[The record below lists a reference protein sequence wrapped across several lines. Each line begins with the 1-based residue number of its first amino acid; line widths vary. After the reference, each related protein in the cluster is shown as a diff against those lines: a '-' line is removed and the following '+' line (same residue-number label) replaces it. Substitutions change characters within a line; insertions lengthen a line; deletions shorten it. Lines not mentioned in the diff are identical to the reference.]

1 MATSKE
7 IKALEKERCQLI
19 PGRLVT
25 GPAGI
30 PTQTVFHG
38 DGQKNQNRLE
48 NQGKQHRWTIYINKY
63 AAIEQDKLLKLANPP
78 AASLPSASYA
88 QR

>member
-30 PTQTVFHG
+30 PTQTAFHG
-38 DGQKNQNRLE
+38 YGQKNQNRPE
-48 NQGKQHRWTIYINKY
+48 NKGKRHRRMISINKY
-63 AAIEQDKLLKLANPP
+63 AATEQEKLLKLANPP

-88 QR
+88 